1 MEDVAIMAKIQL
13 IAVKGN
19 SFYCD
24 GVFSIGVYIEDHKAV
39 LIDSGISKDVA
50 KEIDKCLKEAHVQI
64 TAIINT
70 HCHGDHCGG
79 NAYFQ
84 QKYPHIHIYSTETER
99 PFIEDPQLAPMCI
112 CGGAAA
118 FSAIKKCKPIAP
130 QQPSKVTNLIAPYMD
145 QKIDIEGIIFEIIT
159 LPGHTR
165 GMIAVKT
172 ADDVLYCGDAL
183 FGTDTFNKHPILY
196 YTYIGDTLDSFK
208 KLRSLISSVKASVM
222 YHGGLVSDLAG
233 VIADHE
239 KRILETKS
247 LVLSLI
253 REEPHSLEEITAKI
267 MQKYQI
273 PDDLVAYALTKVP
286 MQAYLAELERE
297 NLVEIRVTAGVTRA
311 HASESG
317 IASCIHQVVSE
328 NEQEIIF

>member
-1 MEDVAIMAKIQL
+1 MAKIQL
-13 IAVKGN
+13 IPVKGN
-19 SFYCD
+19 SFYCE
-24 GVFSIGVYIEDHKAV
+24 GVFSIGVYVWDQKAV

-50 KEIDKCLKEAHVQI
+50 KEVDKCLKESHLHVA
-64 TAIINT
+64 AIINT

-84 QKYPHIHIYSTETER
+84 QKYPEIKIYSTETER
-99 PFIEDPQLAPMCI
+99 PFIEDPLMAPMCI

-118 FSAIKKCKPIAP
+118 FADIKKCKPIAP
-130 QQPSKVTNLIAPYMD
+130 QQPSKVTHLIAPYMD
-145 QKIDIEGIIFEIIT
+145 QKIEIDGKAFEIIT

-172 ADDVLYCGDAL
+172 EDSVLYCGDAI
-183 FGTDTFNKHPILY
+183 FGMDTFTKYPILY
-196 YTYIGDTLDSFK
+196 YSFIGDTLESFK
-208 KLRSLISSVKASVM
+208 KLKSLISSVDVSVM
-222 YHGGLVSDLAG
+222 YHGGLVADLAAI
-233 VIADHE
+233 VDEHE

-247 LVLSLI
+247 LILSLL
-253 REEPHSLEEITAKI
+253 REEPLSLEEVTAKI

-311 HASESG
+311 HAIDQSSPHLSHRDAAV
-317 IASCIHQVVSE
+317 IM
-328 NEQEIIF
+328 